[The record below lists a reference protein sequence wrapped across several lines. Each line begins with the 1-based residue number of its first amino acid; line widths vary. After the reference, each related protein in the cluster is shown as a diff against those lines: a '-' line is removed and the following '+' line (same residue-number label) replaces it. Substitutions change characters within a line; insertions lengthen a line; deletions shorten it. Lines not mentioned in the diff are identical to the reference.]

1 MQINHNIRAMVTQ
14 QSLFLND
21 NAMTKS
27 LEKLST
33 GLRINRAQDDAAGL
47 AMSEQMRTQIRGL
60 AKAKRNALDGQA
72 ALQIAEGAL
81 AEITNMMQRQKEL
94 AVQSSNDTL
103 TSTERMYLNDEFQAL
118 TKEIDRIAKNTDY
131 NGKNVLLFDVDP
143 NKSFAATKLDPYN
156 KDVTFLEGANVI
168 YKTFGQNLNGAFAS
182 LTADFKSMDLLNKAT
197 ATYTNP
203 GYATMDPAA
212 QAAVDALANAAKT
225 EFNSTAVG
233 GLSGANKINAILDDI
248 NNVIS
253 GLGGILTDSNIKDVL
268 EALKKAGEGQG
279 DIAKA
284 LDKSLI
290 SISSTTLSPGTNHV
304 SLNLAGDL
312 LHTNTVS
319 YMDADYKTNNLGAD
333 GKYFVTGSGLN
344 PDEKTASN
352 MELLKTLNTFLRDV
366 NDALRAYESA
376 SKGEFKVKEGAV
388 QTVTYTFANI
398 KNSDLLNVR
407 NISGNTGIGSLDRII
422 NQIGNAYEKSLVA
435 GPEDNAAGTAANAA
449 LMASLGSIFSTTASK
464 QMQDDLKAVL
474 ALDVNKLPINN
485 LRDEIAAWQ
494 KNITDL
500 KDAYKTYSEA
510 DIATGSAAS
519 EVLHVGPNYSSGLGG
534 AASNQIHVNYVS
546 VDVKGLGL
554 QAQVIDTREGAQRAI
569 DNIQQNIKVMSS
581 NRAAIGTYINRLDYT
596 VNNIAS
602 MEYNIQ
608 DAESRI
614 RDTDFATETT
624 NFTRNQIMVQAST
637 SMLAQ
642 ANSLPQA
649 VLGLIG

>member
-94 AVQSSNDTL
+94 AVQSANDTL

-143 NKSFAATKLDPYN
+143 NKSFAATKLDPYT
-156 KDVTFLEGANVI
+156 KEVTFLEGANVL
-168 YKTFGQNLNGAFAS
+168 YKAFGQNLNGAFAS
-182 LTADFKSMDLLNKAT
+182 LTASYGISSAANSINTVIDNVNKEI
-197 ATYTNP
+197 
-203 GYATMDPAA
+203 
-212 QAAVDALANAAKT
+212 AK
-225 EFNSTAVG
+225 
-233 GLSGANKINAILDDI
+233 
-248 NNVIS
+248 
-253 GLGGILTDSNIKDVL
+253 LGGILTDSNLKDTLVAIKGLDT
-268 EALKKAGEGQG
+268 AGLG
-279 DIAKA
+279 K
-284 LDKSLI
+284 
-290 SISSTTLSPGTNHV
+290 
-304 SLNLAGDL
+304 DL
-312 LHTNTVS
+312 LHSNTVS
-319 YMDADYKTNNLGAD
+319 YMDKGVGGVAFDT
-333 GKYFVTGSGLN
+333 T
-344 PDEKTASN
+344 EKTASN
-352 MELLKTLNTFLRDV
+352 MATLKTLSAFFRDV

-376 SKGEFKVKEGAV
+376 AKGEFKTKEGAV
-388 QTVTYTFANI
+388 HTVTYTFANI
-398 KNSDLLNVR
+398 NGSDLSSV
-407 NISGNTGIGSLDRII
+407 SGFSQTSIGSLNRII
-422 NQIGNAYEKSLVA
+422 NQLNAVKTDINNTA
-435 GPEDNAAGTAANAA
+435 TAPGPESTKSAENAAI
-449 LMASLGSIFSTTASK
+449 MAKLGSIFSSNASA
-464 QMQDDLKAVL
+464 QMQEDLKAVL
-474 ALDVNKLPINN
+474 GLDTDKLPVNG
-485 LRDEIAAWQ
+485 LRDVLVAWQ
-494 KNITDL
+494 KDITDL
-500 KDAYKTYSEA
+500 KDAYKIYSEA

-519 EVLHVGPNYSSGLGG
+519 EVLHVGPNYSTGLGG
-534 AASNQIHVNYVS
+534 ATSNQIRVNYVS

-554 QAQVIDTREGAQRAI
+554 EAQVIDTREGAQRAI
-569 DNIQQNIKVMSS
+569 DNIQENIKVMSS

-596 VNNIAS
+596 VNNISS

-624 NFTRNQIMVQAST
+624 SFTRNQIMVQAST

>member
-94 AVQSSNDTL
+94 AIQSANDTL

-156 KDVTFLEGANVI
+156 KDVSFLEGANVVF
-168 YKTFGQNLNGAFAS
+168 KAFGQSLNGAFAS
-182 LTADFKSMDLLNKAT
+182 LTASYGVATSGGNRINGVIDNINK
-197 ATYTNP
+197 
-203 GYATMDPAA
+203 
-212 QAAVDALANAAKT
+212 VV
-225 EFNSTAVG
+225 S
-233 GLSGANKINAILDDI
+233 S
-248 NNVIS
+248 
-253 GLGGILTDSNIKDVL
+253 LGGILTDSNIKDTLQAILDV
-268 EALKKAGEGQG
+268 AKGKAVSINGVTIGAG
-279 DIAKA
+279 TDLR
-284 LDKSLI
+284 LD
-290 SISSTTLSPGTNHV
+290 
-304 SLNLAGDL
+304 GDL

-319 YMDADYKTNNLGAD
+319 YMDSASLNLEP
-333 GKYFVTGSGLN
+333 S
-344 PDEKTASN
+344 EKTASN
-352 MELLKTLNTFLRDV
+352 MKTLQNINQFLRDV
-366 NDALRAYESA
+366 NDALRTYEA
-376 SKGEFKVKEGAV
+376 SEKGEFKVKEGSV
-388 QTVTYTFANI
+388 HTVTYTFVNNI
-398 KNSDLLNVR
+398 RGSDLAPVSNFDP
-407 NISGNTGIGSLDRII
+407 TGIGSLDRII
-422 NQIGNAYEKSLVA
+422 NQLSYADTKVDDA
-435 GPEDNAAGTAANAA
+435 GPESSNAADNAA
-449 LMASLGSIFSTTASK
+449 LMALLGSIFSTTASS
-464 QMQDDLKAVL
+464 QMQDDLRAVMG
-474 ALDVNKLPINN
+474 LDINKMPVNHI
-485 LRDEIAAWQ
+485 RDEVGAWQ
-494 KNITDL
+494 KIIGDL
-500 KDAYKTYSEA
+500 KDAYKVYSEA

-519 EVLHVGPNYSSGLGG
+519 EILHVGPNYSTGLGG
-534 AASNQIHVNYVS
+534 ATSNQIKVNYVS
-546 VDVKGLGL
+546 VDVRGLGL
-554 QAQVIDTREGAQRAI
+554 QAQVIDTREGSQRAI
-569 DNIQQNIKVMSS
+569 DNIQANIKIMSS

-614 RDTDFATETT
+614 RDTDFAKETT
-624 NFTRNQIMVQAST
+624 DFTRNQIMVQAST

-642 ANSLPQA
+642 ANSLPQQ
-649 VLGLIG
+649 VLNLIG

>member
-94 AVQSSNDTL
+94 AIQSANDTL

-156 KDVTFLEGANVI
+156 KDISFLEGANVVF
-168 YKTFGQNLNGAFAS
+168 KAFGQNLNGAFAS
-182 LTADFKSMDLLNKAT
+182 LTASYGAT
-197 ATYTNP
+197 
-203 GYATMDPAA
+203 G
-212 QAAVDALANAAKT
+212 
-225 EFNSTAVG
+225 
-233 GLSGANKINAILDDI
+233 SGANNINTVIGDI
-248 NNVIS
+248 NKVVAS
-253 GLGGILTDSNIKDVL
+253 LGGILTDSNIKETLQAILTV
-268 EALKKAGEGQG
+268 
-279 DIAKA
+279 AKGGTA
-284 LDKSLI
+284 TINGTTITGFGTDLRLD
-290 SISSTTLSPGTNHV
+290 
-304 SLNLAGDL
+304 GDL

-319 YMDADYKTNNLGAD
+319 YMDST
-333 GKYFVTGSGLN
+333 TLN
-344 PDEKTASN
+344 FDTKERTASN
-352 MELLKTLNTFLRDV
+352 MKTLQSINSFLRDV
-366 NDALRAYESA
+366 NDALRTYEA
-376 SKGEFKVKEGAV
+376 SEKGEFKVKEGAV
-388 QTVTYTFANI
+388 HTVTYTFQHNI
-398 KNSDLLNVR
+398 VGSDLASV
-407 NISGNTGIGSLDRII
+407 SGFNTTGIGSLDRII
-422 NQIGNAYEKSLVA
+422 NQLKTVNDLITHSATA
-435 GPEDNAAGTAANAA
+435 PGPESTHAAQNAAIMAA
-449 LMASLGSIFSTTASK
+449 LGSIFSTTASS
-464 QMQDDLKAVL
+464 QMQDDLRAVL
-474 ALDVNKLPINN
+474 GLDINKMPVNHI
-485 LRDEIAAWQ
+485 RDEVAAWQ
-494 KNITDL
+494 KNIADL
-500 KDAYKTYSEA
+500 KDAYKIYSEA

-519 EVLHVGPNYSSGLGG
+519 EILHVGPNYSTGLGG
-534 AASNQIHVNYVS
+534 ATSNQIKVNYVS
-546 VDVKGLGL
+546 VDVRGLGL
-554 QAQVIDTREGAQRAI
+554 QAQVIDTREGSQRAI
-569 DNIQQNIKVMSS
+569 DNIQANIKIMSS

-614 RDTDFATETT
+614 RDTDFAKETT
-624 NFTRNQIMVQAST
+624 DFTRNQIMVQAST

-642 ANSLPQA
+642 ANSLPQQ
-649 VLGLIG
+649 VLNLIG